1 MKLPPRSKTP
11 AFIQKFQWILDPI
24 GYLEGTHDRY
34 PDIFIAKDIG
44 FGKNVVMVSHP
55 QAIQQILTSDSLR
68 ERFADRKQF
77 YSPGKVNKL
86 LEPLIGDYS
95 VMMLEG
101 DRHKKRRQLVMP
113 SFHGDRMKAYGD
125 LICNLADKVIGE
137 IPVGQSFLA
146 RDKTQAISMQ
156 VILQAVF
163 GLHEGERYQKLK
175 DLFGSVG
182 DIFRSPVNSAFL
194 FLPFLQQDWGVW
206 SPWGQFVRLRQQIDD
221 LLYTEIAER
230 RTNPDRDRT
239 DILSML
245 MSARDE
251 EGQPLSEKELRDELM
266 TLMFAGHETT
276 ATAMAWAL
284 YWIHAIPEVRY
295 KLLEELDR
303 LGDSKDL
310 MTLARLPYLSAV
322 CQETLR
328 IHPVAILT
336 FPRVAREPVELM
348 GYQIQ
353 PGTMVAG
360 CIYLTHQREDI
371 YRDRHQFKPERFLE
385 KQFSPYEYMPF
396 GGGARRCMG
405 EALAMFEMKLA
416 IATIVSRYQLALA
429 DDRRPE
435 KPQRRGVTLA
445 PDRSV
450 KMTVRGLRSPLSITD
465 DRSPINI

>member
-1 MKLPPRSKTP
+1 MKFPPRPKTP
-11 AFIQKFQWILDPI
+11 ALIQKFQWILDPI
-24 GYLEGTHDRY
+24 GYLEGTHERY
-34 PDIFIAKDIG
+34 PDIFVAKDIG
-44 FGKNVVMVSHP
+44 FGQNVVVVNHP
-55 QAIQQILTSDSLR
+55 QALQQILTN
-68 ERFADRKQF
+68 DRKQF
-77 YSPGKVNKL
+77 SSPGKTNKL

-113 SFHGDRMKAYGD
+113 SFHGERMKAYGD
-125 LICNLADKVIGE
+125 LICNLADRVIGE
-137 IPVGQSFLA
+137 IPTGQPFLA
-146 RDKTQAISMQ
+146 RDATQAISMQ

-163 GLHEGERYQKLK
+163 GLYEGKRYQKLK
-175 DLFGSVG
+175 ALFSSVG
-182 DIFRSPVNSAFL
+182 DIFHSPVNSIFL
-194 FLPFLQQDWGVW
+194 FIPFLQRDWGAW
-206 SPWGQFVRLRQQIDD
+206 SPWGKFVRLRQQIDD

-230 RTNPDRDRT
+230 RANPDRDRT

-251 EGQPLSEKELRDELM
+251 EGRPLSDKELRDELM

-284 YWIHAIPEVRY
+284 YWIHTIPEVRY
-295 KLLEELDR
+295 KLLAELDS

-310 MTLARLPYLSAV
+310 MSLARLPYLTAV

-336 FPRVAREPVELM
+336 FPRVATEPVELM

-353 PGTMVAG
+353 PGTTVAG

-385 KQFSPYEYMPF
+385 KQFSPYEFIPF
-396 GGGARRCMG
+396 GGGARRCIG

-416 IATIVSRYQLALA
+416 IATIMSRYQLELV
-429 DDRRPE
+429 DRRPE

-445 PDRSV
+445 PDRGV
-450 KMTVRGLRSPLSITD
+450 RMTKLSRQSQVASPQSQVAI
-465 DRSPINI
+465 IH